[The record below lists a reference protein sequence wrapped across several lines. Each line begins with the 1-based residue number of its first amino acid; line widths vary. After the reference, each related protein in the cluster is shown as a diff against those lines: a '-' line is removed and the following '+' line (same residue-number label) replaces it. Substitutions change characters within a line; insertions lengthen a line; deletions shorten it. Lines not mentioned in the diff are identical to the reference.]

1 MNVSSLLRRTAGRYA
16 SNIAIVEDEEK
27 ISYERLWQQIES
39 LSNAFRSI
47 GIRKNTRVAILLPNC
62 KEFIYSFFALL
73 NINAIAVP
81 LKPQMT
87 CWELAGILK
96 DSTPKV
102 LILTP
107 NLLDKILTEMPSLLN
122 NRVIILKEG
131 KVEIPLLDK
140 DGYLENTIVYTVS
153 YLREIGKKE
162 NPVKQKRYTYSKHVA
177 SINYTYRGY
186 GYPLGA
192 MLTHANFIYAA
203 FSTIRHRKS
212 SSAETHLLVLPC
224 SHILPLV
231 GCILV
236 PLLVGAKVVILD
248 NYSPKRIFHAISSN
262 RVNILVLVPTLFFA
276 LAANYKSAEHD
287 ISSLKYGISGG
298 SFMSAE
304 LNRWIKEKMK
314 LDVIQGYGLTECQP
328 VTCNYLD
335 RNKSETLGLPLY
347 GVEIKVVD
355 EKGRDCEIGE
365 VGELLIK
372 TPQNSVGYY
381 RNKRDTA
388 RVFKNGWLHTGDY
401 GRVDQDG
408 YVYFEGLKK
417 GMVQVGGNAVDI
429 AELKSS
435 IISIEQIEDVK
446 LDIQDDD
453 VWGHKIVAKIITGED
468 YDSFTANDLRRVL
481 RKQISLYKVPSESI
495 VTRIQLQIQKN

>member
-1 MNVSSLLRRTAGRYA
+1 MNVSSLLRKTARRYP
-16 SNIAIVEDEEK
+16 SKIAIVEDKEL
-27 ISYERLWQQIES
+27 ISYERLWQEIES

-87 CWELAGILK
+87 CWELSGVFK
-96 DSTPKV
+96 NCTPKV
-102 LILTP
+102 VILTP
-107 NLLDKILTEMPSLLN
+107 NLLIKILTDTPSLLG
-122 NRVIILKEG
+122 NRIIIVKEG
-131 KVEIPLLDK
+131 KVEIPISDK
-140 DGYLENTIVYTVS
+140 DGYLENATVYTVND
-153 YLREIGKKE
+153 LREMGKKE
-162 NPVKQKRYTYSKHVA
+162 NAVKRKTYTYSKHVA

-192 MLTHANFIYAA
+192 MLTHANYIYGA
-203 FSTIRHRKS
+203 FSYIRHRKS
-212 SSAETHLLVLPC
+212 SNTETHLLVLPC
-224 SHILPLV
+224 THILPLI

-262 RVNILVLVPTLFFA
+262 RVNILVLVPTLFSA
-276 LAANYKSAEHD
+276 LVRSYKSGEHD

-298 SFMSAE
+298 SFMSAK
-304 LNRWIKEKMK
+304 LNRLIKEKMK
-314 LDVIQGYGLTECQP
+314 LDVLQGYGLTECQP

-335 RNKSETLGLPLY
+335 SNKPETLGLPLH
-347 GVEIKVVD
+347 GVQVRVLD
-355 EKGRDCEIGE
+355 ERGRDCEIGE

-372 TPQNSVGYY
+372 TPQNAVGYY
-381 RNKRDTA
+381 RNKRDTT
-388 RVFKNGWLHTGDY
+388 RVLKNGWLYTGDY

-417 GMVQVGGNAVDI
+417 GIVKVGGNAVDI
-429 AELKSS
+429 AELRTRMLSVK
-435 IISIEQIEDVK
+435 QIKDVQ
-446 LDIQDDD
+446 LDIQKDGIL
-453 VWGHKIVAKIITGED
+453 GHKIIGTVVPRED
-468 YDSFTANDLRRVL
+468 VDNFDVRDLRRVL
-481 RKQISLYKVPSESI
+481 REQISVYKVPGEFVI
-495 VTRIQLQIQKN
+495 RQG